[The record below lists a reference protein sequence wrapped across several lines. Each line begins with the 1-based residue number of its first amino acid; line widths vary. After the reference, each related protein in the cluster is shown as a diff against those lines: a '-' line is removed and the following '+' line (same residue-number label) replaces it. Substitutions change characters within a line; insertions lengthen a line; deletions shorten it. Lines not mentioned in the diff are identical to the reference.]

1 MPTPEVGSGAQ
12 GAVQKRGLETQRT
25 PECKWEEALYLK
37 IKPPVSQEG
46 NPPFGPKRKLSGP
59 RLHLTPHRL
68 TAPPPH
74 PTPARP
80 PAPPRPGRPERGG
93 GGLINLLPEW
103 GRGRLRETRG
113 EAVGGRPFPTPRPC
127 RPCPGS
133 PALPPGG
140 GASRRAQP
148 STPQRRRPARR
159 PRGTRRDAGRPG
171 CGGRARSLRGPPARG
186 LAGTPTPP
194 RTPTPARAGRA
205 ARAAPAPAGPRPPA
219 CRRRPRAPP
228 RPPGPQPPAPR
239 RRPLSPFHSVP
250 GLARAGKSP
259 ASHQSE
265 RRWQWTRKLGCRCYC
280 SPLGSGESLSL
291 SGKRGPKGI
300 FQEPDGHW
308 EQQGQ
313 DRALVPFH
321 CLLIVLQVEK
331 QSMVILS

>member
-1 MPTPEVGSGAQ
+1 M
-12 GAVQKRGLETQRT
+12 
-25 PECKWEEALYLK
+25 
-37 IKPPVSQEG
+37 
-46 NPPFGPKRKLSGP
+46 
-59 RLHLTPHRL
+59 
-68 TAPPPH
+68 
-74 PTPARP
+74 
-80 PAPPRPGRPERGG
+80 
-93 GGLINLLPEW
+93 
-103 GRGRLRETRG
+103 RETRG

-186 LAGTPTPP
+186 LAGTPTP
-194 RTPTPARAGRA
+194 ARAGRA

-259 ASHQSE
+259 ASRKRARRPPCLRGPARRPTGARGCGPGLGPPLLTFQLLFFFFSFPPFPSAGLTDQSE

-291 SGKRGPKGI
+291 SGKRGEDHI
-300 FQEPDGHW
+300 FILETKKCS
-308 EQQGQ
+308 QG
-313 DRALVPFH
+313 R
-321 CLLIVLQVEK
+321 
-331 QSMVILS
+331 